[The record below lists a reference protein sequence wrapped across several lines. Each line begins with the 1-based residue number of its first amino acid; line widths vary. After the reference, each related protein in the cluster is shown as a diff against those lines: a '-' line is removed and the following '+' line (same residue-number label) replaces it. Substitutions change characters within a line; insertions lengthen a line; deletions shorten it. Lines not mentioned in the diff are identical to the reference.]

1 MSQPVDGSTGGAI
14 VFVMSDALGETAEL
28 VARAAASQFDGGRL
42 VLRRFPFVQSADTV
56 HDIVAEAA
64 AAGAAI
70 IYTLIRPGLRE
81 CMQAAAASAGVPAVD
96 VMGPVLEAIAR
107 SSHGLPRLEPGLVH
121 RLDEDYFRRVEAI
134 EFAVRYDDGRDPRG
148 LQRADV
154 VLIGVSR
161 SSKTPV
167 SMYLANRQ
175 FKVANVPLVPEVE
188 VPPELFAVPLKKV
201 VGLTINPAQLRDI
214 RLERLRAIGLP
225 PEASYGELGRIEQE
239 LRYAQQVFARVGCPV
254 IDVSNKAVEET
265 ATKVMELVAPGART
279 ARGG

>member
-1 MSQPVDGSTGGAI
+1 MSDPGGAT

-28 VARAAASQFDGGRL
+28 VARAAASQFDGGGL
-42 VLRRFPFVQSADTV
+42 VLRRFPFVHSEEAV
-56 HDIVAEAA
+56 HEIVAEAA

-70 IYTLIRPGLRE
+70 VYTLIQPVLRR
-81 CMQAAAASAGVPAVD
+81 CMQDSASRAGVPAVD
-96 VMGPVLEAIAR
+96 VMGPVIDAIA
-107 SSHGLPRLEPGLVH
+107 SASHGRPRLEPGLVH
-121 RLDEDYFRRVEAI
+121 RLDADYFRRVEAI

-148 LQRADV
+148 LERADV

-188 VPPELFAVPLKKV
+188 VPAELFDVPVRRV
-201 VGLTINPAQLRDI
+201 VGLTINPNQLRDI

-225 PEASYGELGRIEQE
+225 PEASYGELGRITQE

-265 ATKVMELVAPGART
+265 ATKVMELVN
-279 ARGG
+279 GGGGRSAAGG

>member
-1 MSQPVDGSTGGAI
+1 MAETSPGAT

-42 VLRRFPFVQSADTV
+42 VLRRFPFVQSEEAV
-56 HDIVAEAA
+56 HDVIAA
-64 AAGAAI
+64 AASAGAAI
-70 IYTLIRPGLRE
+70 VYTLIRPALRRCAQE
-81 CMQAAAASAGVPAVD
+81 AASRAGVPAVD
-96 VMGPVLEAIAR
+96 VMGPVLDAIA
-107 SSHGLPRLEPGLVH
+107 SASHGLPRLEPGLVH

-175 FKVANVPLVPEVE
+175 YKVANVPLVPEVE
-188 VPPELFAVPLKKV
+188 PPPELFAVPV
-201 VGLTINPAQLRDI
+201 HRIVGLTISPTKLRDI

-265 ATKVMELVAPGART
+265 ATKVMELVAAGARS
-279 ARGG
+279 AQRG

>member
-1 MSQPVDGSTGGAI
+1 MSDPAGAT

-28 VARAAASQFDGGRL
+28 VARAAASQFDGGGL
-42 VLRRFPFVQSADTV
+42 VLKRFPFVHSEEAV
-56 HDIVAEAA
+56 HGVVAEAA
-64 AAGAAI
+64 AARAAI
-70 IYTLIRPGLRE
+70 VYTLIQPLLRS
-81 CMQAAAASAGVPAVD
+81 CMQDAARRAGVPAVD
-96 VMGPVLEAIAR
+96 VMGPVIDAIA
-107 SSHGLPRLEPGLVH
+107 SASHGQPRLEPGLVH
-121 RLDEDYFRRVEAI
+121 RLDADYFRRVEAI

-175 FKVANVPLVPEVE
+175 FRVANVPLVPEVE
-188 VPPELFAVPLKKV
+188 VPPELFDVPLRKV
-201 VGLTINPAQLRDI
+201 VGLTINPGHLRDI

-225 PEASYGELGRIEQE
+225 PEASYGELGRITQE

-265 ATKVMELVAPGART
+265 ATKVMELVNAGG
-279 ARGG
+279 RGGSSKGV

>member
-1 MSQPVDGSTGGAI
+1 MSQPAHAGAT
-14 VFVMSDALGETAEL
+14 VFVLSDALGETAEL
-28 VARAAASQFDGGRL
+28 VARAAASQFDGERL
-42 VLRRFPFVQSADTV
+42 VLRRFPFVHSEQAV
-56 HDIVAEAA
+56 RDIVAEAA

-70 IYTLIRPGLRE
+70 VYTLIQPLLRR
-81 CMQAAAASAGVPAVD
+81 CMQDTASRAGVPAVD
-96 VMGPVLEAIAR
+96 VMGPVLDAIA
-107 SSHGLPRLEPGLVH
+107 SASHGRPRLQPGLVH
-121 RLDEDYFRRVEAI
+121 RLDADYFRRVEAI

-148 LQRADV
+148 LARADV

-188 VPPELFAVPLKKV
+188 PPPELYAVPVRKV
-201 VGLTINPAQLRDI
+201 VGLTINPNQLRDI

-225 PEASYGELGRIEQE
+225 AEASYGELGRITQE

-265 ATKVMELVAPGART
+265 ATKVMELVNAGAPGAE
-279 ARGG
+279 GG